1 MLLFE
6 KLSFITNLNSLELAC
21 LATVSN
27 QVIARKIEQEGK
39 KWKIEGRGRGG
50 EGRGGEGRGKEE
62 TFPSILS
69 PLPLEI
75 PLLCSRPKFLVKLAQ
90 KRFLYRP
97 VWHLHMMSSSLQVV
111 FLGIFFHRMLGSV
124 NLTTVEVKGVAAA
137 LDKHTPKGE
146 SKGVKAYFR
155 MDENGIL
162 NLEKVGY
169 CVSSRVLLGELLKYR
184 MGYSFPS
191 L

>member
-1 MLLFE
+1 ME
-6 KLSFITNLNSLELAC
+6 DR
-21 LATVSN
+21 
-27 QVIARKIEQEGK
+27 RK
-39 KWKIEGRGRGG
+39 R
-50 EGRGGEGRGKEE
+50 EGRGKQE

-75 PLLCSRPKFLVKLAQ
+75 PLLCSRSNFLVKLAQ
-90 KRFLYRP
+90 KRLLYRP
-97 VWHLHMMSSSLQVV
+97 VWHLHMMFSSLLVV

-169 CVSSRVLLGELLKYR
+169 CVSSRVLLGGLLKYR
-184 MGYSFPS
+184 MGFSYPS